1 MHGTAPFVAF
11 YYFFCIRETF
21 AGQQKEKSF
30 RWFSEIIEMIFLFD
44 QDVFSESS
52 AEKLRMYN
60 VLFLKGLFG

>member
-21 AGQQKEKSF
+21 VRQQKEKSF
-30 RWFSEIIEMIFLFD
+30 RWFPKTIEMIFLFD
-44 QDVFSESS
+44 QDVFSEAST
-52 AEKLRMYN
+52 EKLRMYN